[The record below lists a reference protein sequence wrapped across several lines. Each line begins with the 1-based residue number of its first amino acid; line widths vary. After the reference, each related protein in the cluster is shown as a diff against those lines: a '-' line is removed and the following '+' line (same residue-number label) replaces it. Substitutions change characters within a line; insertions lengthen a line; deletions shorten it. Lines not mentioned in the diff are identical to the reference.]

1 MRLKV
6 PGSCAHLLAGN
17 SHRPVRPKASSS
29 PAPTHTSAGSF
40 CTSPPPSSSGG
51 DRTPPFPHFPRCGF
65 LHKHQVPSISAWK
78 RSYQF
83 PSPFC
88 PSSPDTCRCGQV
100 LMAAAED
107 AALPTQAV
115 PSSRPSERNP
125 WEQHSPG
132 SRNAR
137 STRLPSR
144 QAQPQEGNAINTHAR
159 IIPSSSELS
168 D

>member
-1 MRLKV
+1 MTKSFLQ
-6 PGSCAHLLAGN
+6 SCPSTHKCWQLLHISTTLLFRG
-17 SHRPVRPKASSS
+17 RQD
-29 PAPTHTSAGSF
+29 
-40 CTSPPPSSSGG
+40 PPIS
-51 DRTPPFPHFPRCGF
+51 PFPTMWLPS
-65 LHKHQVPSISAWK
+65 QTPSISVWK
-78 RSYQF
+78 GSYQF

-107 AALPTQAV
+107 AAIPTQAV

-137 STRLPSR
+137 STQLPSR
-144 QAQPQEGNAINTHAR
+144 RAQPQEGNAINTRQNHPFFLGAK
-159 IIPSSSELS
+159 
-168 D
+168 